1 MLASN
6 DMQLLQE
13 YATGHSEEAFSAL
26 VSRYINLVYSA
37 ALRSVNN
44 PHQAEEITQ
53 SVFVILARKSGM
65 LRRGTVLSGWLYQT
79 ARLTAANYLRSELRR
94 LHREHQA
101 HMQSTLNESAPDAW
115 PQVGPLLDG
124 AMAEL
129 NEKDRNAI
137 VLRFFEGKPLKE
149 VGEALG
155 ASEDAAK
162 MRVNRALEKLREIFL
177 KRGITLPAAA
187 LAAVIAGNSIQAAP
201 AGLAAAVAAGACH
214 ASALTASTLFLL
226 KGTMQTMTWIK
237 ATAAVGAAAIIAL
250 QWHQNSQEKQQVS
263 QLQTQVA
270 QQTDINRAQQ
280 AELEKMKE
288 RSASVARTMENMSHD
303 VAKARATIS
312 AARPLPSQAAPA
324 SPPAVKPSM
333 ITEMMKDPDMLKA
346 MRAQQVMMVKL
357 QYGALVKQLNLTPD
371 QADKFYQ
378 TLVDGQMRSVESGSS
393 MLSGA
398 NPAEAVKS
406 AADQQKETDSNLQA
420 LLGDAGFA
428 AYKDYQQTVMDR
440 TQLLTLKNYFGDNL
454 ALSGDQEQQLLQAMI
469 AARQNVTGP
478 NSPDLSRMSGAD
490 KVAMADQYV
499 QQQEQIN
506 QQVLAQ
512 AAAFLSPEQIQ
523 ALGNSQSNFLSMT
536 KASMAMTQKMFGSL
550 TNGSVYTGAVTSP

>member
-1 MLASN
+1 
-6 DMQLLQE
+6 
-13 YATGHSEEAFSAL
+13 
-26 VSRYINLVYSA
+26 
-37 ALRSVNN
+37 
-44 PHQAEEITQ
+44 
-53 SVFVILARKSGM
+53 
-65 LRRGTVLSGWLYQT
+65 
-79 ARLTAANYLRSELRR
+79 
-94 LHREHQA
+94 
-101 HMQSTLNESAPDAW
+101 
-115 PQVGPLLDG
+115 
-124 AMAEL
+124 
-129 NEKDRNAI
+129 
-137 VLRFFEGKPLKE
+137 
-149 VGEALG
+149 
-155 ASEDAAK
+155 
-162 MRVNRALEKLREIFL
+162 
-177 KRGITLPAAA
+177 
-187 LAAVIAGNSIQAAP
+187 
-201 AGLAAAVAAGACH
+201 
-214 ASALTASTLFLL
+214 
-226 KGTMQTMTWIK
+226 
-237 ATAAVGAAAIIAL
+237 
-250 QWHQNSQEKQQVS
+250 
-263 QLQTQVA
+263 
-270 QQTDINRAQQ
+270 
-280 AELEKMKE
+280 
-288 RSASVARTMENMSHD
+288 
-303 VAKARATIS
+303 
-312 AARPLPSQAAPA
+312 
-324 SPPAVKPSM
+324 M